1 MKRLDQAN
9 QVSALLKLAR
19 KANSRAESKSP
30 NTPEW
35 KLVSDLENNPHLFL
49 LACIA
54 MRQVKAEIAW
64 AIPLHIKKTVG
75 SVAFSKL
82 LALNERQWQ
91 NILKGTG
98 HRYYKQ
104 LARDYPLALQ
114 KIKSEYQSRADNV
127 WNGTPSSITVMI
139 RLRDFS
145 GVGPKIASMTLD
157 ILVRNFDV
165 VLKDYSALDI
175 AADVHVRRVMHRLG
189 LIPRSDWNDLA
200 IWKAREMNPK
210 YPAIF
215 DSLFW
220 NVGRD
225 FCHPT
230 KPECPSC
237 PLNKL
242 CEFATSTS

>member
-1 MKRLDQAN
+1 MDKRAQN
-9 QVSALLKLAR
+9 GTVSSILHLAK
-19 KANSRAESKSP
+19 KANKKAESATPNSP
-30 NTPEW
+30 AW
-35 KLVSDLENNPHLFL
+35 KLVSDLQKNPHLFL

-54 MRQVKAEIAW
+54 MRQVKAETAW
-64 AIPLHIKKTVG
+64 AIPLHIKQTLG
-75 SVAFSKL
+75 SISFSKL
-82 LALNERQWQ
+82 YLLPESEWLP
-91 NILKGTG
+91 ILKGTR

-114 KIKSEYQSRADNV
+114 KLKNEYESRADNI
-127 WNGTPSSITVMI
+127 WKNKPSSYTVMI

-157 ILVRNFDV
+157 ILVRNFKV
-165 VLKDYSALDI
+165 ELGDYSALDI

-200 IWKAREMNPK
+200 IWKAREMNPQ
-210 YPAIF
+210 YPAVF

-225 FCHPT
+225 FCHAT
-230 KPECPSC
+230 KPDCEIC
-237 PLNKL
+237 PLQQY